1 MNWLSRILRFET
13 RKSTKILDGTPTRV
27 ELDVF
32 GLGCKSEMYYKDDTN
47 YVRLQEKN
55 FVLNN
60 VIGKIGKT
68 FSNAE
73 FVDEDGKESALLNK
87 LNNPNDKQSKEEFLK
102 EFAIFLLSSGWTIVW
117 KKYKSFGNFDT
128 MELININ
135 PDCDNTEV
143 RKETIITEIDG
154 KDETINKR
162 DLIFFYDIRK
172 NIENDKGYSRIKPLR
187 SQVRNIEDA
196 QIAKGIQIVNSGVT
210 LISPKAENRNN
221 MDMGLETPVIPNIN
235 PTGFKT
241 QKDDLEEK
249 LNSRTIGNRIVFS
262 NKGVDGYN
270 LSESL
275 VGLKFYDMVE
285 PDILAIYDAFN
296 FPPELSP
303 YGKNSKYEN
312 RPAAEVTLIEN
323 EILPL
328 ANSFV
333 KSMES
338 EFPNKGN
345 VRVSYDHLSSVAVT
359 KNQVHDTN
367 SKIAKTYV
375 ELVNAN
381 IITPQ
386 QANTILTNEGIL

>member
-1 MNWLSRILRFET
+1 
-13 RKSTKILDGTPTRV
+13 
-27 ELDVF
+27 
-32 GLGCKSEMYYKDDTN
+32 MYYKDDTN
-47 YVRLQEKN
+47 FVKLQEKN

-60 VIGKIGKT
+60 VIGKIAKT
-68 FSNAE
+68 FSNAD
-73 FVDEDGKESALLNK
+73 FVDEDGRESALLEK
-87 LNNPNDKQSKEEFLK
+87 VENPNDKQSKEEFLK
-102 EFAIFLLSSGWTIVW
+102 EFAIFLLSAGWTVVW
-117 KKYKSFGNFDT
+117 KRYKSFGNFDT

-135 PDCDNTEV
+135 PDCDKTEV
-143 RKETIITEIDG
+143 RKDSIITEIDG
-154 KDETINKR
+154 KDETIQKR

-196 QIAKGIQIVNSGVT
+196 QVAKGIQIVNSGVT
-210 LISPKAENRNN
+210 LISPKAETRNN
-221 MDMGLETPVIPNIN
+221 MDMGLETPMIPNMQ
-235 PTGFKT
+235 PAGFKT

-275 VGLKFYDMVE
+275 VGLDFYSLVE

-328 ANSFV
+328 ANSFI
-333 KSMES
+333 KSLEA

-345 VRVSYDHLSSVAVT
+345 VRVSYDHLRSVAVT

-367 SKIAKTYV
+367 SKIANTYV
-375 ELVNAN
+375 GLVNAG

>member
-1 MNWLSRILRFET
+1 MSWLSRILRFET
-13 RKSTKILDGTPTRV
+13 RKGFKILDGTPTRV
-27 ELDVF
+27 ELDVL
-32 GLGCKSEMYYKDDTN
+32 GLGCKNEMYYKDDTN

-60 VIGKIGKT
+60 VIGKIAKT
-68 FSNAE
+68 FSNAD
-73 FVDEDGKESALLNK
+73 FVDEDGRVSALLEK
-87 LNNPNDKQSKEEFLK
+87 VENPNDKQSKEEFLK
-102 EFAIFLLSSGWTIVW
+102 EFAIFLLSAGWTIVW
-117 KKYKSFGNFDT
+117 KRYKSFGNFET

-135 PDCDNTEV
+135 PDCDKTEV
-143 RKETIITEIDG
+143 RKDSIITEIDG
-154 KDETINKR
+154 KDETIQKR

-196 QIAKGIQIVNSGVT
+196 QVAKGIQIVNSGVT
-210 LISPKAENRNN
+210 LISPKAETRNN
-221 MDMGLETPVIPNIN
+221 MDMGLETPMIPNMQ
-235 PTGFKT
+235 PAGFKT

-275 VGLKFYDMVE
+275 KGLDFYNMVE

-328 ANSFV
+328 ANSFI
-333 KSMES
+333 KSLEA

-367 SKIAKTYV
+367 SKIANTYIG
-375 ELVNAN
+375 LVNAG
-381 IITPQ
+381 IIDAAR
-386 QANTILTNEGIL
+386 ANTILTEEGIL